1 MNIPMTG
8 GCACGA
14 IRYTCTAAPVFRLN
28 CHCRDCQHQS
38 GAPFISGF
46 IMATD
51 ALVIEGEPR
60 WFETKADSGH
70 TARRGFCP
78 TCGTQLFSES
88 TISGGRGRGVRS
100 ASLDD
105 QSWFAPQ
112 ADIFTKSAQPWV
124 QLDPTLPK
132 FEKGPTPR

>member
-1 MNIPMTG
+1 MKTPITG

-14 IRYTCTAAPVFRLN
+14 IRYTCTAPPVFQLN

-38 GAPFISGF
+38 GAPFVSGF
-46 IMATD
+46 IVASD

-60 WFETKADSGH
+60 WFETTADSGH
-70 TARRGFCP
+70 TVRRGFCP
-78 TCGTQLFSES
+78 TCGTPLFSGRTRS
-88 TISGGRGRGVRS
+88 AGGIGIRS

-105 QSWFAPQ
+105 PSWFAPQ

-124 QLDPTLPK
+124 QMDPALAK
-132 FEKGPTPR
+132 FETSPAPR